1 MKRENGDNVRG
12 DFFAEVLWPR
22 PRVVTTFGSE
32 SCKWKREYHVEILL
46 EQKRATH
53 VRVTSLTDAAAAA
66 AAAATVLELTL
77 QTKPQK
83 EEKNTLAVAAHR
95 ISSRGSYPGSNNQD
109 KFIFCKF

>member
-1 MKRENGDNVRG
+1 MRG

-22 PRVVTTFGSE
+22 PRVVTNFGSE
-32 SCKWKREYHVEILL
+32 SCKWKRENHVATFL

-66 AAAATVLELTL
+66 RATTVLELTL
-77 QTKPQK
+77 QTKPRK

-95 ISSRGSYPGSNNQD
+95 ISSRSFYPGSNN
-109 KFIFCKF
+109 